1 MCLSFFYNI
10 IHYCC
15 IKNEYEKLDITETI
29 NKDNTIEI
37 TYTSSNSTINSD
49 NTVNTTDSTFNT
61 TDSTFNSDE
70 YEKIYEDDFIKN
82 DFF

>member
-37 TYTSSNSTINSD
+37 TYSSSNSTTNSD
-49 NTVNTTDSTFNT
+49 NTVTSDSI
-61 TDSTFNSDE
+61 FNSDE
-70 YEKIYEDDFIKN
+70 YEKIYADDFINK
-82 DFF
+82 